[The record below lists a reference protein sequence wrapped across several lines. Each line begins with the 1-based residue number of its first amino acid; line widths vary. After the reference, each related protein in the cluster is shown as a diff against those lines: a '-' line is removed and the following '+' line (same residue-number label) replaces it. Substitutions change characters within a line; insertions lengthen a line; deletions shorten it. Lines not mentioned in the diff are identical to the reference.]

1 MKTKMHNGSRLLS
14 LLLAVV
20 LVFTLTVPAL
30 AAEKPQDMNLRIAV
44 MSDLHYLSPDMIA
57 DTEDFEHAFNSDR
70 KLLKESS
77 SVLHEMLERVRAD
90 KPDILLV
97 SGDLTKDG
105 EQECHAALAKQL
117 QQLQQDVPGLKI
129 YVINGNH
136 DIRNYNAKNFNTADG
151 KAVPATRT
159 HPEDFKRIYDF
170 VYSDPTVIAT
180 FTPAAGNEAGSL
192 SYVARPVEGLTVIA
206 MDTCR
211 YSSDN
216 TSNGDDEHETSGAI
230 SADLEKWVIEQTAAA
245 KARGDL
251 VIGLEHH
258 GLVPHFDVEPT
269 ILPMYLVNGYERI
282 AQEYADAGMSAVFT
296 GHMHAVDIAAMTT
309 KAGNTFYDIETG
321 SALTYPCPIRFV
333 DLRRSTVGGE
343 TNTYMSVSTKTHIG
357 PINYT
362 DPATG
367 VAYVIDDLTEYAR
380 EFGFSTAM
388 LKTVAGDFVKSFFGK
403 YLPNDTWPVTK
414 IIENIDK
421 IIEDVASIPV
431 AEGNNLLDF
440 ANWIYRCNLAGEDD
454 GNYPAWVQSGIDQLK
469 SGALLDQVLD
479 IVAKDAFGRG
489 SVLFTKFQGLFTKYL
504 KSQLN
509 DLLVK
514 IVVSM
519 SVDNNCP
526 DDNDKT
532 ILLEGSNAQVR
543 LLPVTGSSAAT
554 TQAYVQGDTATVFL
568 TSRQLRAATGAQSG
582 VAVTVDATDPA
593 VGTVVLAGRSI
604 ANACDAGAAALQVK
618 FRSGTVTLDARA
630 LAALDLHKDVAVSL
644 ASGAS
649 LNAAQQRALGSQA
662 AAATLANA
670 SVLVDGAAAS
680 CPAGSVRAAVAVNA
694 ANDLT
699 AWSLADDG
707 SISAVGGVYDAGQQ
721 TYAFDVVNGVTA
733 IARFPFTDVVAG
745 TWYYGAAAYAYNN
758 GLFAGMTPTTFAPN
772 ATMTRAMLVSVLWRL
787 AGAPAPKAPN
797 TFVDVPDGAWYT
809 DAVTWAAEN
818 GVVSGIGGSR
828 FDPSGFVTREQ
839 TAEILYNYAHSK
851 GYDVSAR
858 ADLTAFPD
866 AASVSG
872 WAEEAL
878 SWANAAGLING
889 TVRDGQTILDPQGRR
904 KKSRTQPATAIIG
917 SGRTYKGFLIK
928 SAAPAWAVSAQTT
941 RRQYRS

>member
-1 MKTKMHNGSRLLS
+1 
-14 LLLAVV
+14 
-20 LVFTLTVPAL
+20 
-30 AAEKPQDMNLRIAV
+30 
-44 MSDLHYLSPDMIA
+44 
-57 DTEDFEHAFNSDR
+57 
-70 KLLKESS
+70 
-77 SVLHEMLERVRAD
+77 
-90 KPDILLV
+90 
-97 SGDLTKDG
+97 
-105 EQECHAALAKQL
+105 
-117 QQLQQDVPGLKI
+117 
-129 YVINGNH
+129 
-136 DIRNYNAKNFNTADG
+136 
-151 KAVPATRT
+151 
-159 HPEDFKRIYDF
+159 
-170 VYSDPTVIAT
+170 
-180 FTPAAGNEAGSL
+180 
-192 SYVARPVEGLTVIA
+192 
-206 MDTCR
+206 
-211 YSSDN
+211 
-216 TSNGDDEHETSGAI
+216 
-230 SADLEKWVIEQTAAA
+230 
-245 KARGDL
+245 
-251 VIGLEHH
+251 
-258 GLVPHFDVEPT
+258 
-269 ILPMYLVNGYERI
+269 
-282 AQEYADAGMSAVFT
+282 
-296 GHMHAVDIAAMTT
+296 
-309 KAGNTFYDIETG
+309 
-321 SALTYPCPIRFV
+321 
-333 DLRRSTVGGE
+333 
-343 TNTYMSVSTKTHIG
+343 
-357 PINYT
+357 
-362 DPATG
+362 
-367 VAYVIDDLTEYAR
+367 
-380 EFGFSTAM
+380 
-388 LKTVAGDFVKSFFGK
+388 
-403 YLPNDTWPVTK
+403 
-414 IIENIDK
+414 
-421 IIEDVASIPV
+421 
-431 AEGNNLLDF
+431 
-440 ANWIYRCNLAGEDD
+440 
-454 GNYPAWVQSGIDQLK
+454 
-469 SGALLDQVLD
+469 
-479 IVAKDAFGRG
+479 
-489 SVLFTKFQGLFTKYL
+489 
-504 KSQLN
+504 
-509 DLLVK
+509 
-514 IVVSM
+514 M

-604 ANACDAGAAALQVK
+604 ANVCDAGAAALQVK

-694 ANDLT
+694 ADDLT

-707 SISAVGGVYDAGQQ
+707 SISAVSGAYDAGQQ

-787 AGAPAPKAPN
+787 AGEPAPKAPN

-866 AASVSG
+866 AGSVSG

-889 TVRDGQTILDPQGRR
+889 TVRDGQTILDPQGSA
-904 KKSRTQPATAIIG
+904 SR
-917 SGRTYKGFLIK
+917 
-928 SAAPAWAVSAQTT
+928 AQVAMILMN
-941 RRQYRS
+941 YVEHVVNA

>member
-159 HPEDFKRIYDF
+159 EPEDFKQIYDF

-180 FTPAAGNEAGSL
+180 FTPAEGNKAGGL

-258 GLVPHFDVEPT
+258 GLVPHFDVQPT

-282 AQEYADAGMSAVFT
+282 AQEYADAGMSVVFT

-309 KAGNTFYDIETG
+309 AAGNTFYDIETG
-321 SALTYPCPIRFV
+321 SALTYPCPVRFV

-357 PINYT
+357 PIHYT

-380 EFGFSTAM
+380 EFGFTTDM
-388 LKTVAGDFVKSFFGK
+388 LKTVAGDFIKSFFGK

-414 IIENIDK
+414 IIANIDQ
-421 IIEDVASIPV
+421 IIDDVAAVPI

-504 KSQLN
+504 KGQLN

-604 ANACDAGAAALQVK
+604 ANACDAGVAALQVK

-662 AAATLANA
+662 AVATLARA
-670 SVLVDGAAAS
+670 SVTVDGAAAS

-694 ANDLT
+694 ADDLT

-707 SISAVGGVYDAGQQ
+707 SISAVGGAYDAGQQ

-787 AGAPAPKAPN
+787 AGAPAPKTPN

-866 AASVSG
+866 AGSVSG

-889 TVRDGQTILDPQGRR
+889 TVRDGQTILDPQGSA
-904 KKSRTQPATAIIG
+904 SR
-917 SGRTYKGFLIK
+917 
-928 SAAPAWAVSAQTT
+928 AQVAMILMN
-941 RRQYRS
+941 YVEHVVNA

>member
-159 HPEDFKRIYDF
+159 EPEDFKRIYDF
-170 VYSDPTVIAT
+170 VYSDPTVLAT
-180 FTPAAGNEAGSL
+180 FTPAEGNKAGGL

-258 GLVPHFDVEPT
+258 GLVPHFDVQPT

-282 AQEYADAGMSAVFT
+282 AQEYADAGMSVVFT

-321 SALTYPCPIRFV
+321 SALTYPCPVRFV
-333 DLRRSTVGGE
+333 DLRRTTVGGE
-343 TNTYMSVSTKTHIG
+343 TNTYMSVSTKTHIC
-357 PINYT
+357 PIHYT

-489 SVLFTKFQGLFTKYL
+489 SVLLTKFQGLFTKYL

-662 AAATLANA
+662 ATATLANA

-694 ANDLT
+694 ADDLT

-707 SISAVGGVYDAGQQ
+707 SISAVGGAYDAGQQ

-866 AASVSG
+866 AGSVSG

-889 TVRDGQTILDPQGRR
+889 TVRDGQTILDPQGSA
-904 KKSRTQPATAIIG
+904 SR
-917 SGRTYKGFLIK
+917 
-928 SAAPAWAVSAQTT
+928 AQVAMILMN
-941 RRQYRS
+941 YVEHVVNA

>member
-159 HPEDFKRIYDF
+159 EPEDFKRIYDF
-170 VYSDPTVIAT
+170 VYSDPTVLAT
-180 FTPAAGNEAGSL
+180 FTPAEGNKAGGL

-258 GLVPHFDVEPT
+258 GLVPHFDVQPT

-282 AQEYADAGMSAVFT
+282 AQEYADAGMSVVFT

-321 SALTYPCPIRFV
+321 SALTYPCPVRFV

-357 PINYT
+357 PIHYT

-380 EFGFSTAM
+380 EFGFTTAM

-414 IIENIDK
+414 IVANIDQ
-421 IIEDVASIPV
+421 IIDDVAAVPI

-593 VGTVVLAGRSI
+593 VTDTVVLAGRSI
-604 ANACDAGAAALQVK
+604 ANARDAGAAALQVK

-662 AAATLANA
+662 AAATLARA
-670 SVLVDGAAAS
+670 SVTVDGAAAS

-694 ANDLT
+694 ADDLT

-707 SISAVGGVYDAGQQ
+707 SISAVGGAYDAGQQ

-839 TAEILYNYAHSK
+839 TAEILYNYAHNK

-878 SWANAAGLING
+878 SWAKAAGLING
-889 TVRDGQTILDPQGRR
+889 TVRDGQTILDPQGSA
-904 KKSRTQPATAIIG
+904 SR
-917 SGRTYKGFLIK
+917 
-928 SAAPAWAVSAQTT
+928 AQVAMILMN
-941 RRQYRS
+941 YVEHVVNA

>member
-117 QQLQQDVPGLKI
+117 QQLQQDIPGLKI

-136 DIRNYNAKNFNTADG
+136 DIRNYNAKNFNTPDG

-192 SYVARPVEGLTVIA
+192 SYVARPVEGLTIVA

-211 YSSDN
+211 YSKEN
-216 TSNGDDEHETSGAI
+216 TSNGTDEHETSGAI

-321 SALTYPCPIRFV
+321 SALTYPCPVRFV
-333 DLRRSTVGGE
+333 DLRRTTVGGE

-357 PINYT
+357 PIHYT

-380 EFGFSTAM
+380 EFGFTTAM
-388 LKTVAGDFVKSFFGK
+388 LKTVAGDFIKSFFGK

-414 IIENIDK
+414 IVANIDQ
-421 IIEDVASIPV
+421 IIDDVAAVPI

-604 ANACDAGAAALQVK
+604 ANACDAGVATLQVK
-618 FRSGTVTLDARA
+618 FKSGTVALNASA

-694 ANDLT
+694 ADDLT

-707 SISAVGGVYDAGQQ
+707 SISAVGGTYDAGQQ

-889 TVRDGQTILDPQGRR
+889 TVRDGQTILDPQGSA
-904 KKSRTQPATAIIG
+904 SR
-917 SGRTYKGFLIK
+917 
-928 SAAPAWAVSAQTT
+928 AQVAMILMN
-941 RRQYRS
+941 YVEHVVNA

>member
-14 LLLAVV
+14 LLLSVV

-77 SVLHEMLERVRAD
+77 SVLREMLERVRAD

-159 HPEDFKRIYDF
+159 EPEDFKQIYDF

-180 FTPAAGNEAGSL
+180 FTPAEGNKAGGL
-192 SYVARPVEGLTVIA
+192 SYVARPVEGLTIIA

-251 VIGLEHH
+251 VVGLEHH
-258 GLVPHFDVEPT
+258 GLVPHFDVQPT

-414 IIENIDK
+414 IIANIDQ
-421 IIEDVASIPV
+421 IIDDVAAVPI

-454 GNYPAWVQSGIDQLK
+454 GNYPAWVQSGVDQLK

-694 ANDLT
+694 ADDLT

-707 SISAVGGVYDAGQQ
+707 SISAVGGAYDAGQQ

-889 TVRDGQTILDPQGRR
+889 TVRDGQTILDPQGSA
-904 KKSRTQPATAIIG
+904 SR
-917 SGRTYKGFLIK
+917 
-928 SAAPAWAVSAQTT
+928 AQVAMILMN
-941 RRQYRS
+941 YVDHVVNA

>member
-1 MKTKMHNGSRLLS
+1 MNHSKRIGSRLLS
-14 LLLAVV
+14 LLLAVALV
-20 LVFTLTVPAL
+20 LALSVPAF
-30 AAEKPQDMNLRIAV
+30 AAQDSRSSADTGTLKIAV
-44 MSDLHYLSPDMIA
+44 MSDDHYLSPSMIRDTA
-57 DTEDFEHAFNSDR
+57 DYTTALNSDR
-70 KLLKESS
+70 KMFAESDAI
-77 SVLHEMLERVRAD
+77 LRTMLDAVRQD
-90 KPDILLV
+90 KPDVLLI

-105 EQECHAALAKQL
+105 EQECHKALAKAL
-117 QQLQQDVPGLKI
+117 QQLQRDVPGLKV

-136 DIRNYNAKNFNTADG
+136 DIRNSDALNFNTADG

-159 HPEDFKRIYDF
+159 DPEDFKRIYDF
-170 VYSDPTVIAT
+170 IYSDPTVIAT
-180 FTPAAGNEAGSL
+180 YTPPAGKEAGGL
-192 SYVARPVEGLTVIA
+192 SYVARPADGYTLVVI
-206 MDTCR
+206 DTGR

-216 TSNGDDEHETSGAI
+216 TSTGKNEHETSGAI
-230 SADLEKWVIEQTAAA
+230 SADLEQWVIDQIKAA
-245 KARGDL
+245 KARGDVVL
-251 VIGLEHH
+251 GMQHH
-258 GLVPHFDVEPT
+258 GLVAHFDVQPT
-269 ILPMYLVNGYERI
+269 ILPMYLVNDYERLS
-282 AQEYADAGMSAVFT
+282 QEYADAGMSVMFT
-296 GHMHAVDIAAMTT
+296 GHSHAVDIASATT
-309 KAGNTFYDIETG
+309 VAGNTIYDIETG
-321 SALTYPCPIRFV
+321 SGLTYPSPLRFV
-333 DLRRSTVGGE
+333 ELRRSADATV
-343 TNTYMSVSTKTHIG
+343 VSTGVRTHFG
-357 PINYT
+357 PIHYT
-362 DPATG
+362 DPLTG
-367 VAYVIDDLTEYAR
+367 TAKTIDDLTEYGRAH
-380 EFGFSTAM
+380 GFTTDM
-388 LKTVAGDFVKSFFGK
+388 LKTVAGSFVKSFFGK
-403 YLPNDTWPVTK
+403 FLPNDTWPVTK
-414 IIENIDK
+414 IIANIDQ
-421 IIEDVASIPV
+421 IIDDVAAVPI

-440 ANWIYRCNLAGEDD
+440 ANWIYQCNLAGEDD
-454 GNYPAWVQSGIDQLK
+454 GNYPAWVQSGVDQLK

-479 IVAKDAFGRG
+479 IVARDTFGCG
-489 SVLFTKFQGLFTKYL
+489 SVLFTKFQGLFTRYL

-519 SVDNNCP
+519 SVDNNCA
-526 DDNDKT
+526 DDNDMT
-532 ILLEGSNAQVR
+532 FLIANSGDAQIR
-543 LLPVTGSSAAT
+543 LLPVSGSSAAT
-554 TQAYVQGDTATVFL
+554 TQAYVQGSTATVFL
-568 TSRQLRAATGAQSG
+568 TSRQLRAATDAQFD
-582 VAVTVDATDPA
+582 ATVTINATDPA
-593 VGTVVLAGRSI
+593 ADTVILSGRSI
-604 ANACDAGAAALQVK
+604 INARNAGVAALQVK

-644 ASGAS
+644 TGAS
-649 LNAAQQRALGSQA
+649 LNAAQQRALGTQA
-662 AAATLANA
+662 GSAVLANA

-694 ANDLT
+694 ADDLT

-707 SISAVGGVYDAGQQ
+707 SISAVGGAYDAGQQ

-787 AGAPAPKAPN
+787 AGEPAPKAPN

-866 AASVSG
+866 AGSVSG

-889 TVRDGQTILDPQGRR
+889 TVRDGQTILDPQGSA
-904 KKSRTQPATAIIG
+904 SR
-917 SGRTYKGFLIK
+917 
-928 SAAPAWAVSAQTT
+928 AQVAMILMN
-941 RRQYRS
+941 YVEHVVNA

>member
-159 HPEDFKRIYDF
+159 EPEDFKRIYDF
-170 VYSDPTVIAT
+170 VYSDPTVLAT
-180 FTPAAGNEAGSL
+180 FTPAEGNKAGGL

-258 GLVPHFDVEPT
+258 GLVPHFDVQPT

-282 AQEYADAGMSAVFT
+282 AQEYADAGMSVVFT

-309 KAGNTFYDIETG
+309 AAGNTFYDIETG
-321 SALTYPCPIRFV
+321 SALTYPCPVRFV

-357 PINYT
+357 PIHYT

-380 EFGFSTAM
+380 EFGFTTAM

-414 IIENIDK
+414 IVANIDQ
-421 IIEDVASIPV
+421 IIDDVAAVPI

-662 AAATLANA
+662 ATATLANA

-694 ANDLT
+694 ADDLT

-707 SISAVGGVYDAGQQ
+707 SISAVGGAYDAGQQ

-866 AASVSG
+866 AGSVSG

-889 TVRDGQTILDPQGRR
+889 TVRDGQTILDPQGSA
-904 KKSRTQPATAIIG
+904 SR
-917 SGRTYKGFLIK
+917 
-928 SAAPAWAVSAQTT
+928 AQVAMILMN
-941 RRQYRS
+941 YVEHVVNA

>member
-117 QQLQQDVPGLKI
+117 QQLQQDIPGLKI

-159 HPEDFKRIYDF
+159 EPEDFKRIYDF
-170 VYSDPTVIAT
+170 VYSDPTVLAT
-180 FTPAAGNEAGSL
+180 FTPAEGNKAGGL
-192 SYVARPVEGLTVIA
+192 SYVARPVEGLTIIA

-258 GLVPHFDVEPT
+258 GLVPHFDVQPT

-282 AQEYADAGMSAVFT
+282 AQEYADAGMSVVFT

-321 SALTYPCPIRFV
+321 SALTYPCPVRFV

-357 PINYT
+357 PIHYT

-380 EFGFSTAM
+380 EFGFTTAM

-414 IIENIDK
+414 IVANIDQ
-421 IIEDVASIPV
+421 IIDDVAAVPI

-630 LAALDLHKDVAVSL
+630 LAALDLHRDVAVSL

-694 ANDLT
+694 ADDLT

-707 SISAVGGVYDAGQQ
+707 SISAVSGAYDAGQQ

-889 TVRDGQTILDPQGRR
+889 TVRDGQTILDPQGSA
-904 KKSRTQPATAIIG
+904 SR
-917 SGRTYKGFLIK
+917 
-928 SAAPAWAVSAQTT
+928 AQVAMILMN
-941 RRQYRS
+941 YVEHVVNA

>member
-159 HPEDFKRIYDF
+159 EPEDFKRIYDF
-170 VYSDPTVIAT
+170 VYSDPTVLAT
-180 FTPAAGNEAGSL
+180 FTPAEGNKAGGL

-230 SADLEKWVIEQTAAA
+230 SADLEKWVIEQTTAA

-258 GLVPHFDVEPT
+258 GLVPHFDVQPT

-282 AQEYADAGMSAVFT
+282 AQEYADAGMSVVFT

-321 SALTYPCPIRFV
+321 SALTYPCPVRFV

-357 PINYT
+357 PIHYT

-380 EFGFSTAM
+380 EFGFTTAM

-414 IIENIDK
+414 IVANIDQ
-421 IIEDVASIPV
+421 IIDDVAAVPI

-694 ANDLT
+694 ADDLT

-707 SISAVGGVYDAGQQ
+707 SISAVSGAYDAGQQ

-866 AASVSG
+866 AGSVSG

-889 TVRDGQTILDPQGRR
+889 TVRDGQTILDPQGSA
-904 KKSRTQPATAIIG
+904 SR
-917 SGRTYKGFLIK
+917 
-928 SAAPAWAVSAQTT
+928 AQVAMILMN
-941 RRQYRS
+941 YVEHVVNA

>member
-414 IIENIDK
+414 IIENIDQ
-421 IIEDVASIPV
+421 IIDDVAAVPI

-440 ANWIYRCNLAGEDD
+440 ANWIYQCNLAGEDD
-454 GNYPAWVQSGIDQLK
+454 GNYPAWVQSGVDQLK

-479 IVAKDAFGRG
+479 IVARDTFGCG
-489 SVLFTKFQGLFTKYL
+489 SVLFTKFQGLFTRYL

-519 SVDNNCP
+519 SVDNNCA
-526 DDNDKT
+526 DDNDMT
-532 ILLEGSNAQVR
+532 FLIANSGDAQIR
-543 LLPVTGSSAAT
+543 LLPVSGSSAAT
-554 TQAYVQGDTATVFL
+554 TQAYVQGSTATVFL
-568 TSRQLRAATGAQSG
+568 TSRQLRAATGAQPG

-662 AAATLANA
+662 ATATLANA

-694 ANDLT
+694 ADDLT

-707 SISAVGGVYDAGQQ
+707 SISAVGGAYDAGQQ

-858 ADLTAFPD
+858 ADLTVFPD
-866 AASVSG
+866 AGSVSG
-872 WAEEAL
+872 WAEKAL

-889 TVRDGQTILDPQGRR
+889 TVRDGQTILDPQGSA
-904 KKSRTQPATAIIG
+904 SR
-917 SGRTYKGFLIK
+917 
-928 SAAPAWAVSAQTT
+928 AQIAMILMN
-941 RRQYRS
+941 YVEHVVNA

>member
-1 MKTKMHNGSRLLS
+1 MNHSKRIGSRLLS
-14 LLLAVV
+14 LLLAVALV
-20 LVFTLTVPAL
+20 LALSVPAF
-30 AAEKPQDMNLRIAV
+30 AAQDSHSGADTGTLKIAV
-44 MSDLHYLSPDMIA
+44 MSDDHYLSPSMIRDTA
-57 DTEDFEHAFNSDR
+57 DYTTALNSDR
-70 KLLKESS
+70 KMFAESDAI
-77 SVLHEMLERVRAD
+77 LRTMLDAVRQD
-90 KPDILLV
+90 KPDVLLI

-105 EQECHAALAKQL
+105 EQECHKALAKAL
-117 QQLQQDVPGLKI
+117 QQLQRDVPGLKV

-136 DIRNYNAKNFNTADG
+136 DIRNADALNFNTADG

-159 HPEDFKRIYDF
+159 DPEDFKRIYDF
-170 VYSDPTVIAT
+170 IYSDPTVIAT
-180 FTPAAGNEAGSL
+180 YTPPAGKEAGGL
-192 SYVARPVEGLTVIA
+192 SYVARPADGYTLVVI
-206 MDTCR
+206 DTGR

-216 TSNGDDEHETSGAI
+216 TSTGKNEHETSGAI
-230 SADLEKWVIEQTAAA
+230 SADLEQWVIDQIKAA
-245 KARGDL
+245 KARGDVVL
-251 VIGLEHH
+251 GMQHH
-258 GLVPHFDVEPT
+258 GLVAHFDVQPT
-269 ILPMYLVNGYERI
+269 ILPMYLVNDYERLS
-282 AQEYADAGMSAVFT
+282 QEYADAGMSVMFT
-296 GHMHAVDIAAMTT
+296 GHSHAVDIASATT
-309 KAGNTFYDIETG
+309 VAGNTIYDIETG
-321 SALTYPCPIRFV
+321 SGLTYPSPLRFV
-333 DLRRSTVGGE
+333 ELRRSADATV
-343 TNTYMSVSTKTHIG
+343 VSTGVRTHFG
-357 PINYT
+357 PIHYT
-362 DPATG
+362 DPLTG
-367 VAYVIDDLTEYAR
+367 TAKTIDDLTEYGRAH
-380 EFGFSTAM
+380 GFTTDM
-388 LKTVAGDFVKSFFGK
+388 LKTVAGSFVKSFFGK
-403 YLPNDTWPVTK
+403 FLPNDTWPVTK
-414 IIENIDK
+414 IIANIDQ
-421 IIEDVASIPV
+421 IIDDVAAVPI

-440 ANWIYRCNLAGEDD
+440 ANWIYQCNLAGEDD
-454 GNYPAWVQSGIDQLK
+454 GNYPAWVQSGVDQLK

-479 IVAKDAFGRG
+479 IVARDTFGCG
-489 SVLFTKFQGLFTKYL
+489 SVLFTKFQGLFTRYL

-519 SVDNNCP
+519 SVDNNCA
-526 DDNDKT
+526 DDNDMT
-532 ILLEGSNAQVR
+532 FLIANSGDAQIR
-543 LLPVTGSSAAT
+543 LLPVSGSSAAT
-554 TQAYVQGDTATVFL
+554 TQAYVQGSTATVFL
-568 TSRQLRAATGAQSG
+568 TSRQLRAATDAQFD
-582 VAVTVDATDPA
+582 ATVTINATDPA
-593 VGTVVLAGRSI
+593 ADTVILSGRSI
-604 ANACDAGAAALQVK
+604 INARNAGVAALQVK

-644 ASGAS
+644 TGAS
-649 LNAAQQRALGSQA
+649 LNAAQQRALGTQA
-662 AAATLANA
+662 GSAVLANA

-694 ANDLT
+694 ADDLT

-707 SISAVGGVYDAGQQ
+707 SISAVSGAYDAGQQ

-889 TVRDGQTILDPQGRR
+889 TVRDGQTILDPQGSA
-904 KKSRTQPATAIIG
+904 SR
-917 SGRTYKGFLIK
+917 
-928 SAAPAWAVSAQTT
+928 AQVAMILMN
-941 RRQYRS
+941 YVEHVVNA

>member
-1 MKTKMHNGSRLLS
+1 MKTKMHNGSRLQTQMLD
-14 LLLAVV
+14 VGDD
-20 LVFTLTVPAL
+20 LTRTVTAL
-30 AAEKPQDMNLRIAV
+30 AADKKRAVRLRIAV

-117 QQLQQDVPGLKI
+117 QQLQQDIPGLKI

-136 DIRNYNAKNFNTADG
+136 DIRNYNAKNFNTPDG

-380 EFGFSTAM
+380 EFGFTTAM

-414 IIENIDK
+414 IVANIDQ
-421 IIEDVASIPV
+421 IIDDVAAVPI

-469 SGALLDQVLD
+469 SGALLDQVLN

-543 LLPVTGSSAAT
+543 LLPVTGSSVAT

-662 AAATLANA
+662 ATATLANA

-694 ANDLT
+694 ADDLT

-707 SISAVGGVYDAGQQ
+707 SISAVGGAYDAGQQ

-787 AGAPAPKAPN
+787 AGEPAPKAPN

-866 AASVSG
+866 AGSVSG
-872 WAEEAL
+872 WAEEAR

-889 TVRDGQTILDPQGRR
+889 TVRDGQTILDPQGSA
-904 KKSRTQPATAIIG
+904 SR
-917 SGRTYKGFLIK
+917 
-928 SAAPAWAVSAQTT
+928 AQVAMILMN
-941 RRQYRS
+941 YVEHVVNA

>member
-136 DIRNYNAKNFNTADG
+136 DIRNYNAKNFNTPDG

-192 SYVARPVEGLTVIA
+192 SYVARPVEGLTIVA

-211 YSSDN
+211 YSKEN
-216 TSNGDDEHETSGAI
+216 TSNGTDEHETSGAI

-414 IIENIDK
+414 IVANIDK

-454 GNYPAWVQSGIDQLK
+454 GNYPAWVQSGMDQLR

-479 IVAKDAFGRG
+479 IVAKDAFGRS

-504 KSQLN
+504 KGQLN

-568 TSRQLRAATGAQSG
+568 TSRQLRTATGAQSG

-662 AAATLANA
+662 ATATLANA

-694 ANDLT
+694 ADDLT

-707 SISAVGGVYDAGQQ
+707 SISAVSGAYDAGQQ

-889 TVRDGQTILDPQGRR
+889 TVRDGQTILDPQGSA
-904 KKSRTQPATAIIG
+904 SR
-917 SGRTYKGFLIK
+917 
-928 SAAPAWAVSAQTT
+928 AQVAMILMN
-941 RRQYRS
+941 YVEHVVNA

>member
-136 DIRNYNAKNFNTADG
+136 DIRNYNAKNFNTPDG

-159 HPEDFKRIYDF
+159 EPEDFKRIYDF
-170 VYSDPTVIAT
+170 VYSDPTVLAT
-180 FTPAAGNEAGSL
+180 FTPAEGNKAGGL

-258 GLVPHFDVEPT
+258 GLVPHFDVQPT

-282 AQEYADAGMSAVFT
+282 AQEYADAGMSVVFT

-321 SALTYPCPIRFV
+321 SALTYPCPVRFV

-357 PINYT
+357 PIHYT

-380 EFGFSTAM
+380 EFGFTTDM
-388 LKTVAGDFVKSFFGK
+388 LKTVAGDFIKSFFGK

-414 IIENIDK
+414 IIANIDQ
-421 IIEDVASIPV
+421 IIDDVAAVPI

-694 ANDLT
+694 ADDLT

-707 SISAVGGVYDAGQQ
+707 SISAVGGAYDAGQQ

-889 TVRDGQTILDPQGRR
+889 TVRDGQTILDPQGSA
-904 KKSRTQPATAIIG
+904 SR
-917 SGRTYKGFLIK
+917 
-928 SAAPAWAVSAQTT
+928 AQVAMILMN
-941 RRQYRS
+941 YVEHVVNA

>member
-136 DIRNYNAKNFNTADG
+136 DIRNYNAKNFNTPDG

-192 SYVARPVEGLTVIA
+192 SYVARPVEGLTIVA

-211 YSSDN
+211 YSKEN
-216 TSNGDDEHETSGAI
+216 TSNGTDEHETSGAI

-414 IIENIDK
+414 IVANIDK
-421 IIEDVASIPV
+421 IIDDVAAVPI

-454 GNYPAWVQSGIDQLK
+454 GNYPAWVQSGMDQLR

-479 IVAKDAFGRG
+479 IVAKDAFGRS

-543 LLPVTGSSAAT
+543 LLPVTGSNAAT

-644 ASGAS
+644 ASGTS

-694 ANDLT
+694 ADDLT

-707 SISAVGGVYDAGQQ
+707 SISAVSGAYDAGQQ

-866 AASVSG
+866 AGSVSG

-889 TVRDGQTILDPQGRR
+889 TVRDGQTILDPQGSA
-904 KKSRTQPATAIIG
+904 SR
-917 SGRTYKGFLIK
+917 
-928 SAAPAWAVSAQTT
+928 AQVAMILMN
-941 RRQYRS
+941 YVEHVVNA

>member
-1 MKTKMHNGSRLLS
+1 MNHSKRIGSRLLS
-14 LLLAVV
+14 LLLAVALV
-20 LVFTLTVPAL
+20 LALSVPAF
-30 AAEKPQDMNLRIAV
+30 AAQDSHSGADTGTLKIAV
-44 MSDLHYLSPDMIA
+44 MSDDHYLSPSMIRDTA
-57 DTEDFEHAFNSDR
+57 DYTTALNSDR
-70 KLLKESS
+70 KMFAESDAI
-77 SVLHEMLERVRAD
+77 LRTMLDAVRQD
-90 KPDILLV
+90 KPDVLLI

-105 EQECHAALAKQL
+105 EQECHKALAKAL
-117 QQLQQDVPGLKI
+117 QQLQRDVPGLKV

-136 DIRNYNAKNFNTADG
+136 DIRNADALNFNTADG

-159 HPEDFKRIYDF
+159 DPEDFKRIYDF
-170 VYSDPTVIAT
+170 IYSDPTVIAT
-180 FTPAAGNEAGSL
+180 YTPPAGKEAGGL
-192 SYVARPVEGLTVIA
+192 SYVARPADGYTLVVI
-206 MDTCR
+206 DTGR

-216 TSNGDDEHETSGAI
+216 TSTGKNEHETSGAI
-230 SADLEKWVIEQTAAA
+230 SADLEQWVIEQTAAA
-245 KARGDL
+245 KARGDVVL
-251 VIGLEHH
+251 GMQHH
-258 GLVPHFDVEPT
+258 GLVAHFDVQPT
-269 ILPMYLVNGYERI
+269 ILPMYLVNDYERLS
-282 AQEYADAGMSAVFT
+282 QEYADAGMSVMFT
-296 GHMHAVDIAAMTT
+296 GHSHAVDIASATT
-309 KAGNTFYDIETG
+309 VAGNTIYDIETG
-321 SALTYPCPIRFV
+321 SGLTYPSPLRFV
-333 DLRRSTVGGE
+333 ELRRSADATV
-343 TNTYMSVSTKTHIG
+343 VSTGVRTHFG
-357 PINYT
+357 PIHYT
-362 DPATG
+362 DPLTG
-367 VAYVIDDLTEYAR
+367 TAKTIDDLTEYGRAH
-380 EFGFSTAM
+380 GFTTDM
-388 LKTVAGDFVKSFFGK
+388 LKTVAGSFVKSFFGK
-403 YLPNDTWPVTK
+403 FLPNDTWPVTK
-414 IIENIDK
+414 IIANIDQ
-421 IIEDVASIPV
+421 IIDDVAAVPI

-440 ANWIYRCNLAGEDD
+440 ANWIYQCNLAGEDD
-454 GNYPAWVQSGIDQLK
+454 GNYPAWVQSGVDQLK

-479 IVAKDAFGRG
+479 IVARDTFGCG
-489 SVLFTKFQGLFTKYL
+489 SVLFTKFQGLFTRYL

-519 SVDNNCP
+519 SVDNNCA
-526 DDNDKT
+526 DDNDMT
-532 ILLEGSNAQVR
+532 FLIANSGDAQIR
-543 LLPVTGSSAAT
+543 LLPVSGSSAAT
-554 TQAYVQGDTATVFL
+554 TQAYVQGSTATVFL
-568 TSRQLRAATGAQSG
+568 TSRQLRAATDAQFD
-582 VAVTVDATDPA
+582 ATVTINATDPA
-593 VGTVVLAGRSI
+593 ADTVILSGRSI
-604 ANACDAGAAALQVK
+604 INARNAGVAALQVK

-644 ASGAS
+644 TGAS
-649 LNAAQQRALGSQA
+649 LNAAQQRALGTQA

-694 ANDLT
+694 ADDLT

-707 SISAVGGVYDAGQQ
+707 SISAVGGAYDAGQQ

-858 ADLTAFPD
+858 ADLTVFPD
-866 AASVSG
+866 AGSVSG
-872 WAEEAL
+872 WAEKAL

-889 TVRDGQTILDPQGRR
+889 TVRDGQTILDPQGSA
-904 KKSRTQPATAIIG
+904 SR
-917 SGRTYKGFLIK
+917 
-928 SAAPAWAVSAQTT
+928 AQVAMILMN
-941 RRQYRS
+941 YVEHVVNA

>member
-117 QQLQQDVPGLKI
+117 QQLQQDIPGLKI

-136 DIRNYNAKNFNTADG
+136 DIRNYNAKNFNTPDG

-357 PINYT
+357 PIHYT

-380 EFGFSTAM
+380 EFGFTTAM
-388 LKTVAGDFVKSFFGK
+388 LKTVAGDFIKSFFGK

-414 IIENIDK
+414 IIANIDQ
-421 IIEDVASIPV
+421 IIDDVAAVPI

-454 GNYPAWVQSGIDQLK
+454 GNYPAWVQSGVDQLK

-694 ANDLT
+694 ADDLT

-707 SISAVGGVYDAGQQ
+707 SISAVGGAYDAGQQ

-828 FDPSGFVTREQ
+828 FDPSGFITREQ

-889 TVRDGQTILDPQGRR
+889 TVRDGQTILDPQGSA
-904 KKSRTQPATAIIG
+904 SR
-917 SGRTYKGFLIK
+917 
-928 SAAPAWAVSAQTT
+928 AQVAMILMN
-941 RRQYRS
+941 YVEHVVNA

>member
-77 SVLHEMLERVRAD
+77 SVLREMLERVRAD

-105 EQECHAALAKQL
+105 EQECHAALAK
-117 QQLQQDVPGLKI
+117 QLQQDVPGLKI

-159 HPEDFKRIYDF
+159 EPEDFKQIYDF

-180 FTPAAGNEAGSL
+180 FTPAEGNKAGGL

-258 GLVPHFDVEPT
+258 GLVPHFDVQPT

-282 AQEYADAGMSAVFT
+282 AQEYADAGMSVVFT

-321 SALTYPCPIRFV
+321 SALTYPCPVRFV

-357 PINYT
+357 PIHYT

-380 EFGFSTAM
+380 EFGFTTAM

-414 IIENIDK
+414 IIANIDQ
-421 IIEDVASIPV
+421 IIDDVAAVPI

-630 LAALDLHKDVAVSL
+630 LDHRGQIAAVVHAAHAPRNGAEVRQRIADFVADHAIVVFL
-644 ASGAS
+644 AGH
-649 LNAAQQRALGSQA
+649 AAQIVGDRPVGVLAVEVVGIDDRERLLADRAGSHHHGMVRSPRLRPVGRNLEPRGQLVQFLKNEIDGYFPSEALGRENFA
-662 AAATLANA
+662 E
-670 SVLVDGAAAS
+670 
-680 CPAGSVRAAVAVNA
+680 
-694 ANDLT
+694 
-699 AWSLADDG
+699 
-707 SISAVGGVYDAGQQ
+707 
-721 TYAFDVVNGVTA
+721 
-733 IARFPFTDVVAG
+733 
-745 TWYYGAAAYAYNN
+745 
-758 GLFAGMTPTTFAPN
+758 LFLEQM
-772 ATMTRAMLVSVLWRL
+772 
-787 AGAPAPKAPN
+787 
-797 TFVDVPDGAWYT
+797 PDHEYH
-809 DAVTWAAEN
+809 AAEP
-818 GVVSGIGGSR
+818 GPDRVV
-828 FDPSGFVTREQ
+828 D
-839 TAEILYNYAHSK
+839 
-851 GYDVSAR
+851 
-858 ADLTAFPD
+858 
-866 AASVSG
+866 
-872 WAEEAL
+872 
-878 SWANAAGLING
+878 
-889 TVRDGQTILDPQGRR
+889 
-904 KKSRTQPATAIIG
+904 
-917 SGRTYKGFLIK
+917 
-928 SAAPAWAVSAQTT
+928 
-941 RRQYRS
+941 

>member
-77 SVLHEMLERVRAD
+77 SVLREMLERVRAD

-159 HPEDFKRIYDF
+159 EPEDFKRIYDF

-180 FTPAAGNEAGSL
+180 FTPAEGNKAGGL

-258 GLVPHFDVEPT
+258 GLVPHFDVQPT

-282 AQEYADAGMSAVFT
+282 AQEYADAGMSVVFT

-321 SALTYPCPIRFV
+321 SALTYPCPVRFV

-357 PINYT
+357 PIHYT

-380 EFGFSTAM
+380 EFGFTTAM
-388 LKTVAGDFVKSFFGK
+388 LKTVAGDFIKSFFGK

-414 IIENIDK
+414 IVANIDQ
-421 IIEDVASIPV
+421 IIDDVAAIPI

-543 LLPVTGSSAAT
+543 LLPVTGSNAAT

-694 ANDLT
+694 ADDLT

-707 SISAVGGVYDAGQQ
+707 SISAVGGAYDAGQQ

-866 AASVSG
+866 AGSVSG

-889 TVRDGQTILDPQGRR
+889 TVRDGQTILDPQGSA
-904 KKSRTQPATAIIG
+904 SR
-917 SGRTYKGFLIK
+917 
-928 SAAPAWAVSAQTT
+928 AQVAMILMN
-941 RRQYRS
+941 YVEHVVNA

>member
-159 HPEDFKRIYDF
+159 EPEDFKRIYDF
-170 VYSDPTVIAT
+170 VYSDPTVLAT
-180 FTPAAGNEAGSL
+180 FPPAEGNKAGGL

-230 SADLEKWVIEQTAAA
+230 SADLGKWVIEQTAAA

-258 GLVPHFDVEPT
+258 GLVPHFDVQPT

-282 AQEYADAGMSAVFT
+282 AQEYADAGMSVVFT

-321 SALTYPCPIRFV
+321 SALTYPCPVRFV

-357 PINYT
+357 PIHYT

-380 EFGFSTAM
+380 EFGFTTAM
-388 LKTVAGDFVKSFFGK
+388 LKTVAGDFIKSFFGK

-414 IIENIDK
+414 IVANIDQ
-421 IIEDVASIPV
+421 IIDDVAAIPI

-543 LLPVTGSSAAT
+543 LLPVTGSNAAT

-694 ANDLT
+694 ADDLT

-707 SISAVGGVYDAGQQ
+707 SISAVSGAYDAGQQ

-866 AASVSG
+866 AGSVSG

-889 TVRDGQTILDPQGRR
+889 TVRDGQTILDPQGSA
-904 KKSRTQPATAIIG
+904 SR
-917 SGRTYKGFLIK
+917 
-928 SAAPAWAVSAQTT
+928 AQVAMILMN
-941 RRQYRS
+941 YVEHVVNA

>member
-159 HPEDFKRIYDF
+159 EPEDFKRIYDF
-170 VYSDPTVIAT
+170 VYSDPTVLAT
-180 FTPAAGNEAGSL
+180 FTPAEGNKAGGL

-258 GLVPHFDVEPT
+258 GLVPHFDVQPT

-282 AQEYADAGMSAVFT
+282 AQEYADAGMSVVFT

-321 SALTYPCPIRFV
+321 SALTYPCPVRFV

-357 PINYT
+357 PIHYT

-380 EFGFSTAM
+380 EFGFTTAM

-414 IIENIDK
+414 IVANIDQ
-421 IIEDVASIPV
+421 IIDDVAAVPI

-630 LAALDLHKDVAVSL
+630 LAALDLHRDVAVSL

-694 ANDLT
+694 ADDLT

-707 SISAVGGVYDAGQQ
+707 SISAVGGAYDAGQQ

-839 TAEILYNYAHSK
+839 TAEILYNYAHNK

-889 TVRDGQTILDPQGRR
+889 TVRDGQTILDPQGSA
-904 KKSRTQPATAIIG
+904 SR
-917 SGRTYKGFLIK
+917 
-928 SAAPAWAVSAQTT
+928 AQVAMILMN
-941 RRQYRS
+941 YVEHVVNA

>member
-57 DTEDFEHAFNSDR
+57 DTEDFEHALNSDR

-77 SVLHEMLERVRAD
+77 AILNEMFERVRAD

-117 QQLQQDVPGLKI
+117 QQLQQDIPGLKI

-151 KAVPATRT
+151 KAVLATRT
-159 HPEDFKRIYDF
+159 EPEDFKRIYDF

-180 FTPAAGNEAGSL
+180 FTPAEGNKAGGL

-216 TSNGDDEHETSGAI
+216 TSIGDDEHETSGAI
-230 SADLEKWVIEQTAAA
+230 SADLEKWVIEQTTAA

-282 AQEYADAGMSAVFT
+282 AQEYADAGMSVVFT

-309 KAGNTFYDIETG
+309 AAGNTFYDIETG

-357 PINYT
+357 PIHYT

-380 EFGFSTAM
+380 EFGFTTDM

-414 IIENIDK
+414 IIANIDQ
-421 IIEDVASIPV
+421 IIDDVAAVPI

-489 SVLFTKFQGLFTKYL
+489 SVLFTKFQGLFTKYI

-618 FRSGTVTLDARA
+618 FRSGTVTLDALA

-644 ASGAS
+644 AGGAS
-649 LNAAQQRALGSQA
+649 LNAAQQRALGTQA
-662 AAATLANA
+662 ATATLANA

-694 ANDLT
+694 ADDLT

-707 SISAVGGVYDAGQQ
+707 SISAVGGAYDAGQQ

-866 AASVSG
+866 AGSVSG
-872 WAEEAL
+872 WAEKAL

-889 TVRDGQTILDPQGRR
+889 TVRDGQTILDPQGSA
-904 KKSRTQPATAIIG
+904 SR
-917 SGRTYKGFLIK
+917 
-928 SAAPAWAVSAQTT
+928 AQVAMILMN
-941 RRQYRS
+941 YVEHVVNA

>member
-77 SVLHEMLERVRAD
+77 SVLREMLERVRAD

-117 QQLQQDVPGLKI
+117 QQLQQDIPGLKI

-136 DIRNYNAKNFNTADG
+136 DIRNYNAKNFNTPDG

-192 SYVARPVEGLTVIA
+192 SYVARPVEGLTIVA

-211 YSSDN
+211 YSKEN
-216 TSNGDDEHETSGAI
+216 TSNGTDEHETSGAI

-380 EFGFSTAM
+380 GFGFTTAM
-388 LKTVAGDFVKSFFGK
+388 LKTVAGDFIKSFFGK

-414 IIENIDK
+414 IIANIDQ
-421 IIEDVASIPV
+421 IIDDVAAVPI

-694 ANDLT
+694 ADDLT

-707 SISAVGGVYDAGQQ
+707 SISAVSGAYDAGQQ

-866 AASVSG
+866 AGSVSG

-889 TVRDGQTILDPQGRR
+889 TVRDGQTILDPQGSA
-904 KKSRTQPATAIIG
+904 SR
-917 SGRTYKGFLIK
+917 
-928 SAAPAWAVSAQTT
+928 AQVAMILMN
-941 RRQYRS
+941 YVEHVVNA

>member
-77 SVLHEMLERVRAD
+77 SVLREMLERVRAD

-159 HPEDFKRIYDF
+159 EPEDFKRIYDF
-170 VYSDPTVIAT
+170 VYSDPTVLAT
-180 FTPAAGNEAGSL
+180 FTPAEGNKAGGL

-258 GLVPHFDVEPT
+258 GLVPHFDVQPT

-282 AQEYADAGMSAVFT
+282 AQEYADAGMSVVFT

-321 SALTYPCPIRFV
+321 SALTYPCPVRFV

-380 EFGFSTAM
+380 EFGFTTAM

-414 IIENIDK
+414 IVANIGQ
-421 IIEDVASIPV
+421 IIDDVAAIPI

-662 AAATLANA
+662 ATATLANA

-694 ANDLT
+694 ADDLT

-707 SISAVGGVYDAGQQ
+707 SISAVGGAYDAGQQ

-787 AGAPAPKAPN
+787 AGEPAPKAPN

-866 AASVSG
+866 AGSVSG

-889 TVRDGQTILDPQGRR
+889 TVRDGQTILDPQGSA
-904 KKSRTQPATAIIG
+904 SR
-917 SGRTYKGFLIK
+917 
-928 SAAPAWAVSAQTT
+928 AQVAMILMN
-941 RRQYRS
+941 YVEHVVNA

>member
-1 MKTKMHNGSRLLS
+1 MKTRMHNGSRLLS

-77 SVLHEMLERVRAD
+77 SVLREMLERVRAD

-105 EQECHAALAKQL
+105 EQECHAALAK
-117 QQLQQDVPGLKI
+117 QLQQDVPGLKI

-159 HPEDFKRIYDF
+159 EPEDFKQIYDF

-180 FTPAAGNEAGSL
+180 FTPAEGNKAGGL

-258 GLVPHFDVEPT
+258 GLVPHFDVQPT

-282 AQEYADAGMSAVFT
+282 AQEYADAGMSVVFT

-321 SALTYPCPIRFV
+321 SALTYPCPVRFV

-357 PINYT
+357 PIHYT

-380 EFGFSTAM
+380 EFGFTTAM

-414 IIENIDK
+414 IIANIDQ
-421 IIEDVASIPV
+421 IIDDVGAVPI

-694 ANDLT
+694 ADDLT

-787 AGAPAPKAPN
+787 AGEPAPKAPN

-866 AASVSG
+866 AGSVSG

-889 TVRDGQTILDPQGRR
+889 TVRDGQTILDPQGSA
-904 KKSRTQPATAIIG
+904 SR
-917 SGRTYKGFLIK
+917 
-928 SAAPAWAVSAQTT
+928 AQVAMILMN
-941 RRQYRS
+941 YVEHVVNA

>member
-159 HPEDFKRIYDF
+159 EPEDFKRIYDF
-170 VYSDPTVIAT
+170 VYSDPTVLAT
-180 FTPAAGNEAGSL
+180 FTPAEGNKAGGL

-258 GLVPHFDVEPT
+258 GLVPHFDVQPT

-282 AQEYADAGMSAVFT
+282 AQEYADAGMSVVFT

-309 KAGNTFYDIETG
+309 AAGNTFYDIETG

-357 PINYT
+357 PIHYT

-380 EFGFSTAM
+380 EFGFTTAM
-388 LKTVAGDFVKSFFGK
+388 LKTVAGDFIKSFFGK

-414 IIENIDK
+414 IVANIDQ
-421 IIEDVASIPV
+421 IIDDVAAIPI

-694 ANDLT
+694 ADDLT

-707 SISAVGGVYDAGQQ
+707 SISAVGGAYDAGQQ

-866 AASVSG
+866 AGSVSG

-889 TVRDGQTILDPQGRR
+889 TVRDGQTILDPQGSA
-904 KKSRTQPATAIIG
+904 SR
-917 SGRTYKGFLIK
+917 
-928 SAAPAWAVSAQTT
+928 AQVAMILMN
-941 RRQYRS
+941 YVEHVVNA

>member
-159 HPEDFKRIYDF
+159 EPEDFKRIYDF
-170 VYSDPTVIAT
+170 VYSDPTVLAT
-180 FTPAAGNEAGSL
+180 FTPAEGNKAGGL

-258 GLVPHFDVEPT
+258 GLVPHFDVQPT

-282 AQEYADAGMSAVFT
+282 AQEYADAGMSVVFT

-321 SALTYPCPIRFV
+321 SALTYPCPVRFV

-357 PINYT
+357 PIHYT

-380 EFGFSTAM
+380 EFGFTTAM

-414 IIENIDK
+414 IVANIDQ
-421 IIEDVASIPV
+421 IIDDVAAVPI

-454 GNYPAWVQSGIDQLK
+454 GNYPAWVQSGVDQLK

-662 AAATLANA
+662 ATATLANA

-694 ANDLT
+694 ADDLT

-707 SISAVGGVYDAGQQ
+707 SISAVSGAYDAGQQ

-866 AASVSG
+866 AGSVSG

-889 TVRDGQTILDPQGRR
+889 TVRDGQTILDPQGSA
-904 KKSRTQPATAIIG
+904 SR
-917 SGRTYKGFLIK
+917 
-928 SAAPAWAVSAQTT
+928 AQVAMILMN
-941 RRQYRS
+941 YVEHVVNA

>member
-159 HPEDFKRIYDF
+159 EPEDFKQIYDF
-170 VYSDPTVIAT
+170 VYSDPTVLAT
-180 FTPAAGNEAGSL
+180 FTPAEGNKAGGL
-192 SYVARPVEGLTVIA
+192 SYVARPVEGLTIIA

-258 GLVPHFDVEPT
+258 GLVPHFDVQPT

-282 AQEYADAGMSAVFT
+282 AQEYADAGMSVVFT

-343 TNTYMSVSTKTHIG
+343 TSTYMSVSTKTHIG
-357 PINYT
+357 PIHYT

-380 EFGFSTAM
+380 EFGFTTDM
-388 LKTVAGDFVKSFFGK
+388 LKTVAGDFIKSFFGK

-414 IIENIDK
+414 IIANIDQ
-421 IIEDVASIPV
+421 IIDDVAAVPI

-604 ANACDAGAAALQVK
+604 ANACDTGAAALQVK

-662 AAATLANA
+662 ATATLANA

-694 ANDLT
+694 ADDLT

-707 SISAVGGVYDAGQQ
+707 SISAVGGAYDAGQQ

-787 AGAPAPKAPN
+787 AGEPAPKAPN

-866 AASVSG
+866 AGSVSG

-889 TVRDGQTILDPQGRR
+889 TVRDGQTILDPQGSA
-904 KKSRTQPATAIIG
+904 SR
-917 SGRTYKGFLIK
+917 
-928 SAAPAWAVSAQTT
+928 AQVAMILMN
-941 RRQYRS
+941 YVEHVVNA

>member
-77 SVLHEMLERVRAD
+77 AILHEMFEQVRAD

-192 SYVARPVEGLTVIA
+192 SYVARPVEGLTIVA

-211 YSSDN
+211 YSKEN
-216 TSNGDDEHETSGAI
+216 TSNGTDEHETSGAI

-357 PINYT
+357 PIHYT

-380 EFGFSTAM
+380 EFGFTTAM

-414 IIENIDK
+414 IVANIDQ
-421 IIEDVASIPV
+421 IIDDVAAVPI

-694 ANDLT
+694 ADDLT

-707 SISAVGGVYDAGQQ
+707 SISAVGGAYDAGQQ

-787 AGAPAPKAPN
+787 AGEPAPKAPN

-858 ADLTAFPD
+858 ADLTVFPD
-866 AASVSG
+866 AGSVSG
-872 WAEEAL
+872 WAENAL

-889 TVRDGQTILDPQGRR
+889 TVRDGQTILDPQGSA
-904 KKSRTQPATAIIG
+904 SR
-917 SGRTYKGFLIK
+917 
-928 SAAPAWAVSAQTT
+928 AQVAMILMN
-941 RRQYRS
+941 YVEHVVNA

>member
-1 MKTKMHNGSRLLS
+1 MKTRMHNGSRLLS

-30 AAEKPQDMNLRIAV
+30 AADKPQDMNLRIAV

-57 DTEDFEHAFNSDR
+57 DTADFEHALNSDR

-77 SVLHEMLERVRAD
+77 AILYEKFEQVRAD

-117 QQLQQDVPGLKI
+117 QQLQQDIPGLKI

-136 DIRNYNAKNFNTADG
+136 DIRNYNAKNFNTPDG

-180 FTPAAGNEAGSL
+180 FTPAAGNEAGGL
-192 SYVARPVEGLTVIA
+192 SYVARPVEGLTIIA

-211 YSSDN
+211 YSKEN
-216 TSNGDDEHETSGAI
+216 TSNGTDEHETSGAI

-282 AQEYADAGMSAVFT
+282 AQEYADAGMSVVFT

-321 SALTYPCPIRFV
+321 SALTYPCPVRFV

-343 TNTYMSVSTKTHIG
+343 TSTYMSVSTKTHTG
-357 PINYT
+357 PIHYT

-367 VAYVIDDLTEYAR
+367 TAHVIDDLTEYAR
-380 EFGFSTAM
+380 EFGFSTDM

-414 IIENIDK
+414 IVANIDQ
-421 IIEDVASIPV
+421 IIDDVAAVPI
-431 AEGNNLLDF
+431 ADGKDLLDF
-440 ANWIYRCNLAGEDD
+440 ANWIYQCNLAGEDD
-454 GNYPAWVQSGIDQLK
+454 GNYPAWVQSGVDQLK
-469 SGALLDQVLD
+469 SGALLDQVLN
-479 IVAKDAFGRG
+479 IVARDAFGRG
-489 SVLFTKFQGLFTKYL
+489 SVLFTKFQGLFTRYL

-644 ASGAS
+644 AGGAS

-694 ANDLT
+694 ADDLT

-707 SISAVGGVYDAGQQ
+707 SISAVGGAYDAGQQ

-889 TVRDGQTILDPQGRR
+889 TVRDGQTILDPQGSA
-904 KKSRTQPATAIIG
+904 SR
-917 SGRTYKGFLIK
+917 
-928 SAAPAWAVSAQTT
+928 AQVAMILMN
-941 RRQYRS
+941 YVEHVVNA

>member
-1 MKTKMHNGSRLLS
+1 MNHSKRIGSRLLS
-14 LLLAVV
+14 LLLAVALV
-20 LVFTLTVPAL
+20 LALSVPAF
-30 AAEKPQDMNLRIAV
+30 AAQDSRSSADTGTLKIAV
-44 MSDLHYLSPDMIA
+44 MSDDHYLSPSMIRDTA
-57 DTEDFEHAFNSDR
+57 DYTTALNSDR
-70 KLLKESS
+70 KMFAESDAI
-77 SVLHEMLERVRAD
+77 LRTMLDAVRQD
-90 KPDILLV
+90 KPDVLLI

-105 EQECHAALAKQL
+105 EQECHKALAKAL
-117 QQLQQDVPGLKI
+117 QQLQRDVPGLKV

-136 DIRNYNAKNFNTADG
+136 DIRNSDALNFNTADG

-159 HPEDFKRIYDF
+159 DPEDFKRIYDF
-170 VYSDPTVIAT
+170 IYSDPTVIAT
-180 FTPAAGNEAGSL
+180 YTPPAGKEAGGL
-192 SYVARPVEGLTVIA
+192 SYVARPADGYTLVVI
-206 MDTCR
+206 DTGR

-216 TSNGDDEHETSGAI
+216 TSTGKNEHETSGAI
-230 SADLEKWVIEQTAAA
+230 SADLEQWVIDQIKAA
-245 KARGDL
+245 KARGDVVL
-251 VIGLEHH
+251 GMQHH
-258 GLVPHFDVEPT
+258 GLVAHFDVQPT
-269 ILPMYLVNGYERI
+269 ILPMYLVNDYERLT
-282 AQEYADAGMSAVFT
+282 QEYADAGMSVMFT
-296 GHMHAVDIAAMTT
+296 GHSHAVDIASATT
-309 KAGNTFYDIETG
+309 VAGNTIYDIETG
-321 SALTYPCPIRFV
+321 SGLTYPSPLRFV
-333 DLRRSTVGGE
+333 ELRRSADATV
-343 TNTYMSVSTKTHIG
+343 VSTGVRTHFG
-357 PINYT
+357 PIHYT
-362 DPATG
+362 DPLTG
-367 VAYVIDDLTEYAR
+367 TAKTIDDLTEYGRAH
-380 EFGFSTAM
+380 GFTTDM
-388 LKTVAGDFVKSFFGK
+388 LKTVAGSFVKSFFGK
-403 YLPNDTWPVTK
+403 FLPNDTWPVTK
-414 IIENIDK
+414 IIANIDQ
-421 IIEDVASIPV
+421 IIDDVAAVPI

-440 ANWIYRCNLAGEDD
+440 ANWIYQCNLAGEDD
-454 GNYPAWVQSGIDQLK
+454 GNYPAWVQSGVDQLK
-469 SGALLDQVLD
+469 SGALLDQVLN

-489 SVLFTKFQGLFTKYL
+489 SVLFTKFQGLFTRYL

-519 SVDNNCP
+519 SVDNNCA
-526 DDNDKT
+526 DDNDMT
-532 ILLEGSNAQVR
+532 FLIANSGDAQIR
-543 LLPVTGSSAAT
+543 LLPVSGSSAAT
-554 TQAYVQGDTATVFL
+554 TQAYVQGSTATVFL
-568 TSRQLRAATGAQSG
+568 TSRQLRAATDAQFD
-582 VAVTVDATDPA
+582 ATVTINATDPA
-593 VGTVVLAGRSI
+593 ADTVILSGRSI
-604 ANACDAGAAALQVK
+604 INARNAGVAALQVK

-644 ASGAS
+644 TGAS
-649 LNAAQQRALGSQA
+649 LNAAQQRALGTQA

-694 ANDLT
+694 ADDLT

-707 SISAVGGVYDAGQQ
+707 SISAVGGAYDAGQQ

-858 ADLTAFPD
+858 ADLTVFPD
-866 AASVSG
+866 AGSVSG
-872 WAEEAL
+872 WAEKAL

-889 TVRDGQTILDPQGRR
+889 TVRDGQTILDPQGSA
-904 KKSRTQPATAIIG
+904 SR
-917 SGRTYKGFLIK
+917 
-928 SAAPAWAVSAQTT
+928 AQVAMILMN
-941 RRQYRS
+941 YVEHVVNA

>member
-1 MKTKMHNGSRLLS
+1 MHNGSRLLS

-159 HPEDFKRIYDF
+159 EPEDFKRIYDF

-180 FTPAAGNEAGSL
+180 FTPAEGNKAGGL

-258 GLVPHFDVEPT
+258 GLVPHFDVQPT

-282 AQEYADAGMSAVFT
+282 AQEYADAGMSVVFT

-321 SALTYPCPIRFV
+321 SALTYPCPVRFV

-357 PINYT
+357 PIHYT

-380 EFGFSTAM
+380 EFGFTTAM
-388 LKTVAGDFVKSFFGK
+388 LKTVAGDFIKSFFGK

-414 IIENIDK
+414 IVANIDQ
-421 IIEDVASIPV
+421 IIDDVAAIPI

-543 LLPVTGSSAAT
+543 LLPVTGSNAAT

-694 ANDLT
+694 ADDLT

-707 SISAVGGVYDAGQQ
+707 SISAVGGAYDAGQQ

-866 AASVSG
+866 AGSVSG

-889 TVRDGQTILDPQGRR
+889 TVRDGQTILDPQGSA
-904 KKSRTQPATAIIG
+904 SR
-917 SGRTYKGFLIK
+917 
-928 SAAPAWAVSAQTT
+928 AQVAMILMN
-941 RRQYRS
+941 YVEHVVNA

>member
-1 MKTKMHNGSRLLS
+1 MKTRMHNGSRLLS

-20 LVFTLTVPAL
+20 LVLTLTVPAL
-30 AAEKPQDMNLRIAV
+30 AADKPQDMNLRIAV
-44 MSDLHYLSPDMIA
+44 MSDLHYLSPDMIS
-57 DTEDFEHAFNSDR
+57 DTADFEHALNSDR

-77 SVLHEMLERVRAD
+77 AILHEMFEQVRAD

-136 DIRNYNAKNFNTADG
+136 DIRNSNAKNFNTPDG

-192 SYVARPVEGLTVIA
+192 SYVARPVEGLTIVA

-211 YSSDN
+211 YSKEN
-216 TSNGDDEHETSGAI
+216 TSNGTDEHETSGAI

-380 EFGFSTAM
+380 EFGFSTDM

-421 IIEDVASIPV
+421 IIEDVAAIPV

-454 GNYPAWVQSGIDQLK
+454 GNYPAWVQSGMDQLR

-479 IVAKDAFGRG
+479 IVAKDAFGRS

-504 KSQLN
+504 KGQLN

-543 LLPVTGSSAAT
+543 LLPVTGSSAT
-554 TQAYVQGDTATVFL
+554 STQAYVQDGTSTVFL
-568 TSRQLRAATGAQSG
+568 SSRQLRAATNAQSG
-582 VAVTVDATDPA
+582 ATVTVDATDPA
-593 VGTVVLAGRSI
+593 ASTVVLASHSI
-604 ANACDAGAAALQVK
+604 ANAREAGVAALQVK
-618 FRSGTVTLDARA
+618 FKSGTVALNASA
-630 LAALDLHKDVAVSL
+630 LAALDLHKDVVVSL
-644 ASGAS
+644 ANGAS
-649 LNAAQQRALGSQA
+649 LNAAQRRALGKQA
-662 AAATLANA
+662 DSAVLATA
-670 SVLVDGAAAS
+670 SVTVDGAAVKY
-680 CPAGSVRAAVAVNA
+680 PAGGVRATVSARALENM
-694 ANDLT
+694 T
-699 AWSLADDG
+699 AWNLADDG
-707 SISAVGGVYDAGQQ
+707 SISAVGGAYNAEQQ
-721 TYAFDVVNGVTA
+721 TYSFNVLNGVTA
-733 IARFPFTDVVAG
+733 MASFPFTDVPAG
-745 TWYYGAAAYAYNN
+745 AWYYGAAAYAYNN
-758 GLFAGMTPTTFAPN
+758 GLFAGETATTFAPN
-772 ATMTRAMLVSVLWRL
+772 QTMNRAMLVTVLWSL
-787 AGAPAPKAPN
+787 AGKPAPKGVN
-797 TFVDVPDGAWYT
+797 TFSDVPNGEWYT
-809 DAVTWAAEN
+809 NAVTWAAEN
-818 GVVSGIGGSR
+818 SVVTGVGSGR
-828 FDPSGFVTREQ
+828 FDPNGAVTREQ
-839 TAEILYNYAHSK
+839 AAVILYKYAQSK

-866 AASVSG
+866 AGSVSD
-872 WAEEAL
+872 WAQDAL
-878 SWANAAGLING
+878 AWANATGLIQG
-889 TVRDGQTILDPQGRR
+889 TVYGSKTILDPQGSA
-904 KKSRTQPATAIIG
+904 SRAQVAAI
-917 SGRTYKGFLIK
+917 L
-928 SAAPAWAVSAQTT
+928 
-941 RRQYRS
+941 RSYVEHVVNA

>member
-30 AAEKPQDMNLRIAV
+30 AAEKSQDMNLRIAV

-77 SVLHEMLERVRAD
+77 SVLREMLERVRAD

-159 HPEDFKRIYDF
+159 EPEDFKQIYDF

-180 FTPAAGNEAGSL
+180 FTPAEGNKAGGL

-380 EFGFSTAM
+380 KFGFSTAM
-388 LKTVAGDFVKSFFGK
+388 LKTVAGDFIKSFFGK

-414 IIENIDK
+414 IIANIDQ
-421 IIEDVASIPV
+421 IIDDVAAVPI

-454 GNYPAWVQSGIDQLK
+454 GNYPAWVQSGVDQLK

-554 TQAYVQGDTATVFL
+554 TQACVQGDTATVFL

-662 AAATLANA
+662 ATATLANA

-680 CPAGSVRAAVAVNA
+680 CPADSVRAAVAVNA
-694 ANDLT
+694 ADDLT

-707 SISAVGGVYDAGQQ
+707 SISAVGGAYDAGQQ

-889 TVRDGQTILDPQGRR
+889 TVRDGQTILDPQGSA
-904 KKSRTQPATAIIG
+904 SR
-917 SGRTYKGFLIK
+917 
-928 SAAPAWAVSAQTT
+928 AQVAMILMN
-941 RRQYRS
+941 YVEHVVNA

>member
-1 MKTKMHNGSRLLS
+1 MNHSKRIGSRLLS
-14 LLLAVV
+14 LLLAVALV
-20 LVFTLTVPAL
+20 LALSVPAF
-30 AAEKPQDMNLRIAV
+30 AAQDSHSGADTGTLKIAV
-44 MSDLHYLSPDMIA
+44 MSDDHYLSPSMIRDTA
-57 DTEDFEHAFNSDR
+57 DYTTALNSDR
-70 KLLKESS
+70 KMFAESDAI
-77 SVLHEMLERVRAD
+77 LRTMLDAVRQD
-90 KPDILLV
+90 KPDVLLI

-105 EQECHAALAKQL
+105 EQECHKALAKAL
-117 QQLQQDVPGLKI
+117 QQLQRDVPGLKV

-136 DIRNYNAKNFNTADG
+136 DIRNADALNFNTADG

-159 HPEDFKRIYDF
+159 DPEDFKRIYDF
-170 VYSDPTVIAT
+170 IYSDPTVIAT
-180 FTPAAGNEAGSL
+180 YTPPAGKEAGGL
-192 SYVARPVEGLTVIA
+192 SYVARPADGYTLVVI
-206 MDTCR
+206 DTGR

-216 TSNGDDEHETSGAI
+216 TSTGKNEHETSGAI
-230 SADLEKWVIEQTAAA
+230 SADLEQWVIDQIKAA
-245 KARGDL
+245 KARGDVVL
-251 VIGLEHH
+251 GMQHH
-258 GLVPHFDVEPT
+258 GLVAHFDVQPT
-269 ILPMYLVNGYERI
+269 ILPMYLVNDYERLS
-282 AQEYADAGMSAVFT
+282 QEYADAGMSVMFT
-296 GHMHAVDIAAMTT
+296 GHSHAVDIASATT
-309 KAGNTFYDIETG
+309 VAGNTIYDIETG
-321 SALTYPCPIRFV
+321 SGLTYPSPLRFV
-333 DLRRSTVGGE
+333 ELRRSADATV
-343 TNTYMSVSTKTHIG
+343 VSTGVRTHFG
-357 PINYT
+357 PIHYT
-362 DPATG
+362 DPLTG
-367 VAYVIDDLTEYAR
+367 TAKTIDDLTEYGRAH
-380 EFGFSTAM
+380 GFTTDM
-388 LKTVAGDFVKSFFGK
+388 LKTVAGSFVKSFFGK
-403 YLPNDTWPVTK
+403 FLPNDTWPVTK
-414 IIENIDK
+414 IIANIDQ
-421 IIEDVASIPV
+421 IIDDVAAVPI

-440 ANWIYRCNLAGEDD
+440 ANWIYQCNLAGEDD
-454 GNYPAWVQSGIDQLK
+454 GNYPAWVQSGVDQLK

-479 IVAKDAFGRG
+479 IVARDTFGCG

-519 SVDNNCP
+519 SVDNNCA
-526 DDNDKT
+526 DDNDMT
-532 ILLEGSNAQVR
+532 FLIANSGDAQIR
-543 LLPVTGSSAAT
+543 LLPVSGSSAAT
-554 TQAYVQGDTATVFL
+554 TQAYVQGSTATVFL
-568 TSRQLRAATGAQSG
+568 TSRQLRAATDAQFD
-582 VAVTVDATDPA
+582 ATVTINATDPA
-593 VGTVVLAGRSI
+593 ADTVILSGRSI
-604 ANACDAGAAALQVK
+604 INARNAGVAALQVK

-644 ASGAS
+644 TGAS
-649 LNAAQQRALGSQA
+649 LNAAQQRALGTQA
-662 AAATLANA
+662 GSAVLANA

-694 ANDLT
+694 ADDLT

-707 SISAVGGVYDAGQQ
+707 SISAVSGAYDAGQQ

-866 AASVSG
+866 AGSVSG
-872 WAEEAL
+872 WAENAL

-889 TVRDGQTILDPQGRR
+889 TVRDGQTILDPQGSA
-904 KKSRTQPATAIIG
+904 SR
-917 SGRTYKGFLIK
+917 
-928 SAAPAWAVSAQTT
+928 AQVAMILMN
-941 RRQYRS
+941 YVEHVVNA